1 MKNKITK
8 EDFILW
14 EKITKNIQPID
25 NNSSKKDREFNDSK
39 GLNSANNQ
47 QKQKLDSLSSE
58 KTNQIIEKR
67 SKSNLINNNKVSS
80 SLKVNTEDVFTGIH
94 KRLDQKMTR
103 GHVEIDASIDLHG
116 LNQEQARLELNNF
129 ILRSK
134 KNNFKIVLVITGK
147 GNSPKTDSVYEV
159 DNSQRGV
166 LNKNLPLWLKKDEI
180 RKNINGYRYAS
191 QKHGGQGAYYILLKS
206 N

>member
-25 NNSSKKDREFNDSK
+25 NNSSKRDREFNDLK

-67 SKSNLINNNKVSS
+67 SKSNVINNNKVSS
-80 SLKVNTEDVFTGIH
+80 SLKANNEDLFTGIH

-147 GNSPKTDSVYEV
+147 GNSPKTDSEYEV

>member
-25 NNSSKKDREFNDSK
+25 NNSSKKDRDFNDSK

-80 SLKVNTEDVFTGIH
+80 SLKVNNEDVFTGIH

-147 GNSPKTDSVYEV
+147 GNSPKTDSLYEV

>member
-25 NNSSKKDREFNDSK
+25 NNSSKKDREFNDLK

-147 GNSPKTDSVYEV
+147 GNSPKTDSLYEV

>member
-25 NNSSKKDREFNDSK
+25 NNPSKKDREFNDSK

-147 GNSPKTDSVYEV
+147 GNSPKTDSLYEV

>member
-14 EKITKNIQPID
+14 KKITKNIQPID
-25 NNSSKKDREFNDSK
+25 NNSSKKDHEFNDLE

-47 QKQKLDSLSSE
+47 QKQKLDSLASE

-67 SKSNLINNNKVSS
+67 SKSNLINTNKVSN
-80 SLKVNTEDVFTGIH
+80 SLKVNSEDVFTGIH

-147 GNSPKTDSVYEV
+147 GNSPKTNSVYEV
-159 DNSQRGV
+159 DKDQRGV

>member
-147 GNSPKTDSVYEV
+147 GNSPKTDSLYEV

>member
-25 NNSSKKDREFNDSK
+25 NNSSKKDREFYDLK

-58 KTNQIIEKR
+58 KTNKIIEKR

-80 SLKVNTEDVFTGIH
+80 SLKANTEDLFTGIH

-159 DNSQRGV
+159 DNNQRGV

>member
-14 EKITKNIQPID
+14 KKITKNIQSID
-25 NNSSKKDREFNDSK
+25 NNSSKKDREFNDLE
-39 GLNSANNQ
+39 GLNFANNK

-147 GNSPKTDSVYEV
+147 GNSPKTDSLYEV

-191 QKHGGQGAYYILLKS
+191 QKHGGQGAYYILLK
-206 N
+206 NN

>member
-14 EKITKNIQPID
+14 KKITKNIQPID
-25 NNSSKKDREFNDSK
+25 NNPSKMDLEFDDLQ
-39 GLNSANNQ
+39 GLNSYKNKK
-47 QKQKLDSLSSE
+47 KQKLESLSSE
-58 KTNQIIEKR
+58 KTNQIIENK
-67 SKSNLINNNKVSS
+67 SKSNLINSNKVSS
-80 SLKVNTEDVFTGIH
+80 SLKINNEDVFTGIH

-116 LNQEQARLELNNF
+116 LNQEQARLELNDF

-147 GNSPKTDSVYEV
+147 GNSPKTDSINEDEYG
-159 DNSQRGV
+159 QRGV

-191 QKHGGQGAYYILLKS
+191 QRHGGQGAYYILLKS

>member
-1 MKNKITK
+1 MVSQLLYGECYK
-8 EDFILW
+8 
-14 EKITKNIQPID
+14 
-25 NNSSKKDREFNDSK
+25 
-39 GLNSANNQ
+39 
-47 QKQKLDSLSSE
+47 
-58 KTNQIIEKR
+58 IIEKR

-80 SLKVNTEDVFTGIH
+80 SLKANTEDLFTGIH

-159 DNSQRGV
+159 DNNQRGV

>member
-25 NNSSKKDREFNDSK
+25 NNSSKKDRDFNDSK

-147 GNSPKTDSVYEV
+147 GNSPKTDSLYEV

>member
-14 EKITKNIQPID
+14 KKITKNIQPID
-25 NNSSKKDREFNDSK
+25 NNSSKKDHEFNDLE

-47 QKQKLDSLSSE
+47 QKQKLDSLASE

-67 SKSNLINNNKVSS
+67 SKSNLINTNKVSN
-80 SLKVNTEDVFTGIH
+80 SLKVNSEDVFTGIH

-103 GHVEIDASIDLHG
+103 GHVEIDATIDLHG

-147 GNSPKTDSVYEV
+147 GNSPKTNSVYEV
-159 DNSQRGV
+159 DKDQRGV

>member
-25 NNSSKKDREFNDSK
+25 NNSSKRDREFNDLK

-67 SKSNLINNNKVSS
+67 SKSNVINNNKVSS
-80 SLKVNTEDVFTGIH
+80 SLKANNEDLFTGIH

-147 GNSPKTDSVYEV
+147 GNSPKTDSINEDEYGE
-159 DNSQRGV
+159 RGV

-191 QKHGGQGAYYILLKS
+191 QKHGGHGAYYILLKS

>member
-14 EKITKNIQPID
+14 KKITKNIQPIH
-25 NNSSKKDREFNDSK
+25 NTSSTNDIKFNDL
-39 GLNSANNQ
+39 GTLNTVNN
-47 QKQKLDSLSSE
+47 KKNKKLDSLISH
-58 KTNQIIEKR
+58 KTNHATENI
-67 SKSNLINNNKVSS
+67 SKSNLIYSDKLSNT
-80 SLKVNTEDVFTGIH
+80 LKVTNDDVFTGIH
-94 KRLDQKMTR
+94 KRLDQKMIR
-103 GHVEIDASIDLHG
+103 GNIEIDASIDLHG

-147 GNSPKTDSVYEV
+147 GKSSKADSIYDDELT
-159 DNSQRGV
+159 QRGV

>member
-25 NNSSKKDREFNDSK
+25 NNSSKKDREFNDLK

-47 QKQKLDSLSSE
+47 QRQKLDSLSSE

-147 GNSPKTDSVYEV
+147 GNSPKTDSLYEV

>member
-25 NNSSKKDREFNDSK
+25 NNSSKKDREFNDLK

>member
-47 QKQKLDSLSSE
+47 QKRKLDSLSSE

-147 GNSPKTDSVYEV
+147 GNSPKTDSLYEV

>member
-25 NNSSKKDREFNDSK
+25 NNSSKKDREFNDLK

-147 GNSPKTDSVYEV
+147 GNSPKTDSLYEV

-191 QKHGGQGAYYILLKS
+191 QKHGGQGAYYILLKR

>member
-14 EKITKNIQPID
+14 KKITKNIQPID
-25 NNSSKKDREFNDSK
+25 NNPSKMDLEFDDLQ
-39 GLNSANNQ
+39 GLNSYKNKK
-47 QKQKLDSLSSE
+47 KQKLESLSSE
-58 KTNQIIEKR
+58 KTNQIIENK
-67 SKSNLINNNKVSS
+67 SKSNLINSNKVSS
-80 SLKVNTEDVFTGIH
+80 SLKINSEDVFTGIH

-103 GHVEIDASIDLHG
+103 GNVEIDASIDLHG
-116 LNQEQARLELNNF
+116 LNQEQARLELNDF

-147 GNSPKTDSVYEV
+147 GNSPKTDSINEDEYG
-159 DNSQRGV
+159 QRGV